1 MKNMKFTLYFQ
12 KNIKY
17 YQFLRYFAFSFN
29 NRPQN
34 ILRLF
39 KSIPSPLISMLKP
52 TVLIQNE
59 HKVTLKPQLCHWQ
72 LKLNI

>member
-1 MKNMKFTLYFQ
+1 MLGVGIGQPRTQGISSWGEKTL
-12 KNIKY
+12 
-17 YQFLRYFAFSFN
+17 

-59 HKVTLKPQLCHWQ
+59 HKVTLRTATVL
-72 LKLNI
+72 LAVEI

>member
-1 MKNMKFTLYFQ
+1 MQLLDSQPHTH
-12 KNIKY
+12 
-17 YQFLRYFAFSFN
+17 

-34 ILRLF
+34 ILKLF

-59 HKVTLKPQLCHWQ
+59 HKVTLEPRLCHWQ
-72 LKLNI
+72 LKCNI